1 MTDKKDNNGN
11 DKKGDYEVGYGKP
24 PKNTRFGQPGGNK
37 GNTKGRKKGSQNIKS
52 PFENIKRMCIEEAYK
67 EVAVTED
74 GEVVYK
80 PKIIVAMIQ
89 LLNQGVKGDKKASAL
104 IMSIIMEFAE
114 QVESADNDLYME
126 INAMI
131 NALERTKSNPG
142 SLEYYYAKLK
152 YFKYKQLLRKSSGE
166 DKLPYEYDEPQTSK
180 DWMIFYYF
188 LQLLEQGTVSQLPAS
203 LIYTRD
209 LDGLAQEV
217 MDLSDVPLKEAYE
230 ELVCREYA
238 AHIKKDYGAMKAVSL
253 FLYDGIYTPLGIS

>member
-1 MTDKKDNNGN
+1 MTDKKNNNGN
-11 DKKGDYEVGYGKP
+11 GKKGDYEVGYGKP
-24 PKNTRFGQPGGNK
+24 PKHTQFGQPGGNK
-37 GNTKGRKKGSQNIKS
+37 GNRKGRKKGRQNIKS

-80 PKIIVAMIQ
+80 PKIVVAMLQ
-89 LLNQGVKGDKKASAL
+89 LLNQGAKGDKKASSL
-104 IMSIIMEFAE
+104 VMSIITDFAQQIE
-114 QVESADNDLYME
+114 NADNELYME
-126 INAMI
+126 VNAMI
-131 NALERTKSNPG
+131 DELKRTKSNPG
-142 SLEYYYAKLK
+142 SPEHYYAKLK

-166 DKLPYEYDEPQTSK
+166 DNIPYGHDEPQTSK

-217 MDLSDVPLKEAYE
+217 MDLNDVPVKEAYE
-230 ELVCREYA
+230 ELVYREYE
-238 AHIKKDYGAMKAVSL
+238 AHIKKNSDAMKAVSL